1 MIEKFADYE
10 GTGFISAEGQYVFEV
25 MEAELKDSKSGNPM
39 VQFTVKAPEGQSTLY
54 FSLQPKARWKYN
66 SFIKACLKLDSISKI
81 SNFELDYETIHND
94 LIGRKFIGNVK
105 QDVYTKVTKKPLD
118 DGTFEDVEEEKTSY
132 KIEGFTWVD

>member
-1 MIEKFADYE
+1 MVEKFADYE

-66 SFIKACLKLDSISKI
+66 SFIKACLKLDNISKI
-81 SNFELDYETIHND
+81 NNFELDYETIHND
-94 LIGRKFIGNVK
+94 LIGRKFIGDVK